1 MTAPPPKG
9 PSALRPW
16 GLLAVLSLAGFV
28 INASTFYA
36 LGVVLPDM
44 VRDERWS
51 FGVAG
56 FGFTIL
62 GGSVGLSSY
71 IPTVLIKR
79 FGVRPTVLGGAAGM
93 MAGFACLASAHG
105 LILYFLGAALCGV
118 GYQMMAFIPGT
129 HVIAATFKKR
139 AMPLG
144 IYFTVTA
151 LGGVA
156 GPALALAIMGGGH
169 HDWRLVWWVQMFAV
183 LGVGLICAV
192 SLGGRQ
198 WYVDAAEQTDL
209 ALAIELAQPVPSG
222 VWRTA
227 RGWTVGEALRT
238 PQFYVLLA
246 AYFTHLLVGVSVSS
260 WSVAHLTERGIT
272 TTVAVAMLS
281 LEALMQTGIRA
292 LGGLAGDRIDP
303 RYLLV
308 VALAAFAT
316 GCAALSAAHDYPTM
330 VLYAVGCGAGFG
342 LTALAVALLL
352 LNYYGRTHNLELF
365 SLTCLIGAV
374 SAFGPTLAGK
384 MRDATGGFGSAFQL
398 YAAVAVLVGVAVLIM
413 RPPVHTRDTRGADV
427 K

>member
-1 MTAPPPKG
+1 MTEAPP
-9 PSALRPW
+9 SYVSRSRPW
-16 GLLAVLSLAGFV
+16 VLLAVLSLVGFV

-44 VRDERWS
+44 VRDQGWS

-62 GGSVGLSSY
+62 GAAVGLSSY

-79 FGVRPTVLGGAAGM
+79 FGVRPTVLAGAAGM
-93 MAGFACLASAHG
+93 ITGFACLASTHG
-105 LILYFLGAALCGV
+105 LVLYFLGAALCGV

-129 HVIAATFKKR
+129 HVIAATFMKR

-156 GPALALAIMGGGH
+156 GPALALWIMGDAH
-169 HDWRLVWWVQMFAV
+169 HDWRLVWRVQMFAI
-183 LGVGLICAV
+183 LAVGLICAAT
-192 SLGGRQ
+192 LRGRQ
-198 WYVDAAEQTDL
+198 WFVDAAEQTDL
-209 ALAIELAQPVPSG
+209 ALAIELAQPGPG
-222 VWRTA
+222 GIWRTA
-227 RGWTVGEALRT
+227 RGWTVGEAVRT

-260 WSVAHLTERGIT
+260 WSVAHLTERGVT
-272 TTVAVAMLS
+272 TNVAVAMLS
-281 LEALMQTGIRA
+281 LEALMQTAIRA
-292 LGGLAGDRIDP
+292 LGGMTGDRIDP

-308 VALAAFAT
+308 FALAAFAI
-316 GCAALSAAHDYPTM
+316 GCTALSTAHDYPAM
-330 VLYAVGCGAGFG
+330 VLFAVGCGAGFG

-352 LNYYGRTHNLELF
+352 LNYYGRAHNLELF
-365 SLTCLIGAV
+365 SIICLIGAA
-374 SAFGPTLAGK
+374 SALGPTFAGK
-384 MRDATGGFGSAFQL
+384 MRDATGGFGTTFQL
-398 YAAVAVLVGVAVLIM
+398 FAAVAVAVGAAVVIM
-413 RPPVHTRDTRGADV
+413 RPPVHASDLKPADV